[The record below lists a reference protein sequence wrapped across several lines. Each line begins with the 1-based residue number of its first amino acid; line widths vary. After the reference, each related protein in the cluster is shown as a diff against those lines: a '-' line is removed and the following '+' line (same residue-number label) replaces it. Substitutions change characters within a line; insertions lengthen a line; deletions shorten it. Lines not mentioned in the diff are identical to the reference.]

1 MSISLIDDRPKECV
15 HFPPRFGLNCEFR
28 CHCFNLSEVCDN
40 LTGHCES
47 GCMSGW
53 RGQDCQISKAFI
65 SKSLK
70 TFITF
75 HFPYPPRN
83 KINHKCSSPF
93 KLISVYSIF
102 DKPTI
107 NAKSQSRHTATCS
120 IFKLWYN
127 ISTVTLTVYNGTETY
142 HKIEVPYLETV
153 STSDQRLNA
162 RISKAARIEEAD
174 NITFSFEFREDD
186 CDLGGLYECQFDM
199 VEQFNTSFA
208 NMSVFVQGKLF

>member
-1 MSISLIDDRPKECV
+1 
-15 HFPPRFGLNCEFR
+15 
-28 CHCFNLSEVCDN
+28 
-40 LTGHCES
+40 
-47 GCMSGW
+47 MSGW

-199 VEQFNTSFA
+199 VEQLNTSFA